1 MYSTYG
7 NTRRPLRSFKI
18 LSMRKALPW
27 ALFFLSSC
35 SLERELPSVCITEE
49 KKLLKQMCA
58 EFRKASNTEAAQTI
72 VLNRYGF
79 NDKDSKEILFQV
91 SKSRF
96 TCENAIVRQCD
107 LITLRN
113 GVGY

>member
-1 MYSTYG
+1 
-7 NTRRPLRSFKI
+7 
-18 LSMRKALPW
+18 MRIALPW

-35 SLERELPSVCITEE
+35 SLERELPLVCITEE
-49 KKLLKQMCA
+49 KKLLKQICA

-72 VLNRYGF
+72 VLNSYGF

>member
-1 MYSTYG
+1 
-7 NTRRPLRSFKI
+7 
-18 LSMRKALPW
+18 
-27 ALFFLSSC
+27 
-35 SLERELPSVCITEE
+35 
-49 KKLLKQMCA
+49 MCA
-58 EFRKASNTEAAQTI
+58 EFRKASNTEAAQVI

-79 NDKDSKEILFQV
+79 NGKDSKEILFQV
-91 SKSRF
+91 SKRRF

>member
-1 MYSTYG
+1 M
-7 NTRRPLRSFKI
+7 RC
-18 LSMRKALPW
+18 LSIPGLVALAERV
-27 ALFFLSSC
+27 ALSASRGQAN
-35 SLERELPSVCITEE
+35 SGGIAQAGAQE
-49 KKLLKQMCA
+49 
-58 EFRKASNTEAAQTI
+58 ASNTEAAQTI

>member
-1 MYSTYG
+1 M
-7 NTRRPLRSFKI
+7 
-18 LSMRKALPW
+18 
-27 ALFFLSSC
+27 
-35 SLERELPSVCITEE
+35 TEE

-72 VLNRYGF
+72 VLTRYGF